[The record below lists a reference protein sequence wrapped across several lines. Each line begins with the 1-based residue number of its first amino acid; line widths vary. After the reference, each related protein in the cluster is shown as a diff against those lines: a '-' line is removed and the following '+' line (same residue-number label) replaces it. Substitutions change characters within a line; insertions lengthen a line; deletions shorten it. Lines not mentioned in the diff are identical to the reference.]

1 MTFALD
7 SLVLPLG
14 LLSGAFFSLQEVPE
28 GARWLFEL
36 NPVFHAVQGFRFGFI
51 GWAAGPV
58 LASALVLVALILALA
73 GLAWRLFAIGYKIK
87 A

>member
-1 MTFALD
+1 M
-7 SLVLPLG
+7 PLG
-14 LLSGAFFSLQEVPE
+14 LLSGAFFSLRDVPE

-36 NPVFHAVQGFRFGFI
+36 NPVFHAVQGFRYGFI
-51 GWAAGPV
+51 GAADTEV
-58 LASALVLVALILALA
+58 AVSALIICALILAFA